1 MLIDGAT
8 PHRILWS
15 GAGIGIAVV
24 TSESSISRLGDPEQ
38 IKNATCV
45 EEREER
51 RRIDRGKRSTGKK
64 LRDLMVGD
72 MFPHVS

>member
-1 MLIDGAT
+1 MLVDGAT

-15 GAGIGIAVV
+15 GAGIGVAAV

-45 EEREER
+45 VEREER
-51 RRIDRGKRSTGKK
+51 REDRPR
-64 LRDLMVGD
+64 
-72 MFPHVS
+72 